1 MAKFFKE
8 NKKMLLLF
16 LAIAIIFPIMIL
28 FPSPVGIIPY
38 EIGLTIVG
46 YGGSILGGF
55 LTLYGVWWTIEDN
68 NKQRKEDKK
77 IEYLPILRIEQ
88 DEKESELKNHILT
101 LAFSLLNFGRGE
113 AQDVNLDFETKMIAR
128 DNTTTNINAYQIVK
142 DNLSLI
148 IKNEYKR
155 FYISYIVPKEMTFP
169 TIFTVQF
176 TIEYYDLFQDKKY
189 CYKQNKSY
197 SIDSK
202 QIANAI
208 ELSVKIDDDLNIGT
222 IEIVQEMK
230 N

>member
-1 MAKFFKE
+1 MFF
-8 NKKMLLLF
+8 LI
-16 LAIAIIFPIMIL
+16 IAIIFPIVIL
-28 FPSPVGIIPY
+28 YPTKYGFITHKD
-38 EIGLTIVG
+38 GLEIVG

-55 LTLYGVWWTIEDN
+55 FTLFGVWWTIADN

-101 LAFSLLNFGRGE
+101 LAFSLHNFGRGE

>member
-68 NKQRKEDKK
+68 KRQREEDKK

-88 DEKESELKNHILT
+88 DEKESKFNAPFLT
-101 LAFSLLNFGRGE
+101 FAFSLHNYGRGE
-113 AQDVNLDFETKMIAR
+113 AQDINLNFETKMIAM
-128 DNTTTNINAYQIVK
+128 DNTSIDISAHQIVK

-148 IKNEYKR
+148 TKEEYKQ
-155 FYISYIVPKEMTFP
+155 FFITYIVPKELSFP
-169 TIFTVQF
+169 MIFTIQF
-176 TIEYYDLFQDKKY
+176 TVEYCDLFKDKRY
-189 CYKQNKSY
+189 CYKQKKSY
-197 SIDSK
+197 SVDNDQVTK
-202 QIANAI
+202 TI
-208 ELSVKIDDDLNIGT
+208 ETSVKVDDNLNIGT
-222 IEIVQEMK
+222 IEIVQDMK
-230 N
+230 D